1 MYKVL
6 QRFQGYAEDRIFETG
21 DEFAFSEERATEIT
35 AKLGAGFLEKLEEV
49 ITSEDDNAP
58 TETNTVAE
66 IKAYL
71 AEKQIDFDDKAT
83 KADLL
88 SLVK

>member
-6 QRFQGYAEDRIFETG
+6 KRFKGYAEDRLFEVG
-21 DEFAFSEERATEIT
+21 DTHDFSDERASEIT
-35 AKLGAGFLEKLEEV
+35 TKLGAGFLEKLEEV

-71 AEKQIDFDDKAT
+71 TDKKIDFDDKAK

>member
-6 QRFQGYAEDRIFETG
+6 KQFKGYAEDRLFEVG
-21 DEFAFSEERATEIT
+21 DTHDFSDERASEIAT
-35 AKLGAGFLEKLEEV
+35 KLGAGFLEKLEEV

-71 AEKQIDFDDKAT
+71 TDKKIDFDDKT
-83 KADLL
+83 K
-88 SLVK
+88 KG

>member
-21 DEFAFSEERATEIT
+21 DEFTFSEERATEIT

-49 ITSEDDNAP
+49 IDSKEDGAP
-58 TETNTVAE
+58 TDINTIAE

-71 AEKQIDFDDKAT
+71 TDKQIDFDDKAK

>member
-35 AKLGAGFLEKLEEV
+35 VKLGAGFLEKLEEV
-49 ITSEDDNAP
+49 ITSEDNNAP

-71 AEKQIDFDDKAT
+71 ADKQIDFDDKAK

>member
-6 QRFQGYAEDRIFETG
+6 QRFHGYAEDRIFETG
-21 DEFAFSEERATEIT
+21 DVFAFSEERATEIT
-35 AKLGAGFLEKLEEV
+35 EKLGAGFLEKLEEV
-49 ITSEDDNAP
+49 IDSKDDGAP
-58 TETNTVAE
+58 TDVNTIAE

-71 AEKQIDFDDKAT
+71 TDKQIDFEDKAK

>member
-21 DEFAFSEERATEIT
+21 EEFAFSEERATEIA

-49 ITSEDDNAP
+49 IDSKDDNAP

-71 AEKQIDFDDKAT
+71 TDKQIDFDDKAK

>member
-6 QRFQGYAEDRIFETG
+6 KRFKGYAEDRLFEVG
-21 DEFAFSEERATEIT
+21 DTHDFSNERASEIT
-35 AKLGAGFLEKLEEV
+35 TKLGAGFLEKLEEV
-49 ITSEDDNAP
+49 IDSKDDGAP

-71 AEKQIDFDDKAT
+71 TDKKIDFDDKAK

>member
-6 QRFQGYAEDRIFETG
+6 KRFKGYAEDRLFEVG
-21 DEFAFSEERATEIT
+21 DTHDFSDERASEIT
-35 AKLGAGFLEKLEEV
+35 TKLGAGFLEKLEEV
-49 ITSEDDNAP
+49 NTSEDDNAP

-71 AEKQIDFDDKAT
+71 TDKQIDFDDKAK

>member
-6 QRFQGYAEDRIFETG
+6 KRFKGYAEDRLFEVG
-21 DEFAFSEERATEIT
+21 DTHDFSDERASEIT
-35 AKLGAGFLEKLEEV
+35 TKLGAGFLEKLEEV

-71 AEKQIDFDDKAT
+71 KHKQIDFDDKAK

>member
-1 MYKVL
+1 ML
-6 QRFQGYAEDRIFETG
+6 FR
-21 DEFAFSEERATEIT
+21 SERATEIT

-58 TETNTVAE
+58 TDINTIAE

-71 AEKQIDFDDKAT
+71 TDKQIDFDDKAK

-88 SLVK
+88 NLVR

>member
-6 QRFQGYAEDRIFETG
+6 KRFKGYAEDRLFEVGVTH
-21 DEFAFSEERATEIT
+21 DFSDERASEIT
-35 AKLGAGFLEKLEEV
+35 TKLGAGFLEKLEEV

-71 AEKQIDFDDKAT
+71 TDKKIDFDDKAK

>member
-1 MYKVL
+1 MYKIL
-6 QRFQGYAEDRIFETG
+6 KQFKGYAEDHLFEIG
-21 DEFAFSEERATEIT
+21 DTHDFSDERASEIT
-35 AKLGAGFLEKLEEV
+35 TKLGAGFLEKLEEV

-71 AEKQIDFDDKAT
+71 ADKQIDFDDKAT

>member
-1 MYKVL
+1 MYKIL
-6 QRFQGYAEDRIFETG
+6 KQFKGYAEDRLFEVG
-21 DEFAFSEERATEIT
+21 DTHDFSDERASEIT
-35 AKLGAGFLEKLEEV
+35 TKLGAGFLEKLEEV

-71 AEKQIDFDDKAT
+71 ADKQIDFDDKAT

>member
-6 QRFQGYAEDRIFETG
+6 KQFKGYAEDRLFEVG
-21 DEFAFSEERATEIT
+21 DTHDFSDERASEIT
-35 AKLGAGFLEKLEEV
+35 TKLGAGFLEKLEEV

-71 AEKQIDFDDKAT
+71 ADKQIDFDDKAT

>member
-6 QRFQGYAEDRIFETG
+6 KQFKGYAEDRLFEVG
-21 DEFAFSEERATEIT
+21 DTHEFSDERASEIT
-35 AKLGAGFLEKLEEV
+35 TKLGAGFLEKLEEV

-71 AEKQIDFDDKAT
+71 ADKQIDFDDKAT

>member
-6 QRFQGYAEDRIFETG
+6 QRFKGYAEDRIFETG

-71 AEKQIDFDDKAT
+71 TDKKIDFDDKAK

>member
-6 QRFQGYAEDRIFETG
+6 KQFKGYAEDRLFEVG
-21 DEFAFSEERATEIT
+21 DTHDFSDERASEIIT
-35 AKLGAGFLEKLEEV
+35 KLGAGFLEKLEEV

-71 AEKQIDFDDKAT
+71 AEKQIDFDDKAK

>member
-6 QRFQGYAEDRIFETG
+6 KRFKGYAEDRLFEVG
-21 DEFAFSEERATEIT
+21 DTHDFSDERASEIT
-35 AKLGAGFLEKLEEV
+35 TKLGAGFLEKLEEV

-71 AEKQIDFDDKAT
+71 TDKKIDFDNKAK

>member
-71 AEKQIDFDDKAT
+71 TDKKIDFDDKAK